1 MLSLLGSFY
10 FTARGS
16 VNQVENISELK
27 ILLSSGKP
35 VVVQIFSD
43 YWLECLT
50 VKSEVDRLEEDLD
63 GQALVLRLNISD
75 QVGKDFRKEYNL
87 DLVPSFLVFD
97 KYGNESFRKKL
108 RIPEAF
114 EELELIE

>member
-1 MLSLLGSFY
+1 M
-10 FTARGS
+10 
-16 VNQVENISELK
+16 
-27 ILLSSGKP
+27 
-35 VVVQIFSD
+35 
-43 YWLECLT
+43 
-50 VKSEVDRLEEDLD
+50 D

-114 EELELIE
+114 EVLELIEYIYFNNNVKIIRNYSLLELY

>member
-1 MLSLLGSFY
+1 MYLFLNQYSFVVISILILSIIGFLTWRFLDPKLSLVSIVVMLSLLGSFY

-16 VNQVENISELK
+16 VNQVE
-27 ILLSSGKP
+27 
-35 VVVQIFSD
+35 
-43 YWLECLT
+43 
-50 VKSEVDRLEEDLD
+50 
-63 GQALVLRLNISD
+63 NISD

-114 EELELIE
+114 EVLELIE

>member
-1 MLSLLGSFY
+1 MYLFLNQYSFVVISILILSIIGFLTWRFLDPKLSLVSIVVMLSLLGSFY

-43 YWLECLT
+43 Y
-50 VKSEVDRLEEDLD
+50 
-63 GQALVLRLNISD
+63 
-75 QVGKDFRKEYNL
+75 
-87 DLVPSFLVFD
+87 
-97 KYGNESFRKKL
+97 
-108 RIPEAF
+108 
-114 EELELIE
+114 

>member
-1 MLSLLGSFY
+1 MYLFLNQYSFVVISILILSIIGFFTWRFLDPKLSLVSIVVMLSLLGSFY

-43 YWLECLT
+43 Y
-50 VKSEVDRLEEDLD
+50 
-63 GQALVLRLNISD
+63 
-75 QVGKDFRKEYNL
+75 
-87 DLVPSFLVFD
+87 
-97 KYGNESFRKKL
+97 
-108 RIPEAF
+108 
-114 EELELIE
+114 

>member
-1 MLSLLGSFY
+1 MYLFINQYSFIFLSTLILSIIGFLTWRFLDPKLSLVSIVVMLSLLGSFY

-43 YWLECLT
+43 Y
-50 VKSEVDRLEEDLD
+50 
-63 GQALVLRLNISD
+63 
-75 QVGKDFRKEYNL
+75 
-87 DLVPSFLVFD
+87 
-97 KYGNESFRKKL
+97 
-108 RIPEAF
+108 
-114 EELELIE
+114 